1 MERLRPLILLLFVLL
16 MVNGGLRAQVVKESD
31 SIPEIPT
38 FTDTAGIDAP
48 FIDLSTLDTLPV
60 MPVVT
65 DTVVVDTIVPEDLYD
80 PDETSIQFDIDTLYW
95 GGDSYYKTHFIN
107 KIRDVMENKRGNV
120 RILHIG
126 GSHVQA
132 GTMTHRIRKHLL
144 DEYGGAPAARGLI
157 FPYSAA
163 NNCNNPNDYR
173 ISKTTPFNLIR
184 NVYKDHTF
192 PLGVA
197 GIAVWNADQ
206 MNSITVKMN
215 AEGYDFMADTIVLLG
230 EVHGWPID
238 PILKEDTIYHFP
250 DSIDLQNGRYYFY
263 FDRPVRDFTFY
274 FPCSKGDTFVVNGI
288 LLQNERPGITLSS
301 IGVNG
306 AQTGS
311 YLRCHNF
318 TRDMQLLQPDL
329 VIFGIGVN
337 DAYGS
342 SFDSVAFKNNYLEL
356 VRRIR
361 SVNPDCTFIFFSNN
375 DTWKKGKK
383 GRYYVN
389 TTGPAVAEVMYRLAD
404 LTGGAVWD
412 QFAIMG
418 GLKSMET
425 WRKKGLAQK
434 DRVHFTASGYNL
446 VGDLFFDAFIRD
458 IKPDRD
464 EHR

>member
-1 MERLRPLILLLFVLL
+1 MERFRPLILWFTFMLAVCLAQ
-16 MVNGGLRAQVVKESD
+16 AQVVVESD
-31 SIPEIPT
+31 SIPDIPT
-38 FTDTAGIDAP
+38 DTDTTGINNP
-48 FIDLSTLDTLPV
+48 SVIDLCSDMLPE
-60 MPVVT
+60 MPSET
-65 DTVVVDTIVPEDLYD
+65 DTVVVDTIVSDDLYE

-95 GGDSYYKTHFIN
+95 GGDSRYKDHFIS
-107 KIRDVMENKRGNV
+107 KIRKVMQTRQGNV
-120 RILHIG
+120 HIVQIG
-126 GSHVQA
+126 GSHIQA
-132 GTMTHRIRKHLL
+132 GTMTHNIRKHLL
-144 DEYGGAPAARGLI
+144 DEYGGAPAERGFI

-163 NNCNNPNDYR
+163 NKCNNPYDYR
-173 ISKTTPFNLIR
+173 ISKKDPFNLIR

-192 PLGVA
+192 PLGAA

-215 AEGYDFMADTIVLLG
+215 ADGYDFVADTILLLG
-230 EVHGWPID
+230 EAHGWPID

-250 DSIDLQNGRYYFY
+250 DSIDLKNGRYYYY
-263 FDRPVRDFTFY
+263 FDHDVRDFTFY

-311 YLRCHNF
+311 YLRCQNF
-318 TRDMQLLQPDL
+318 VRDMALLQPDL

-361 SVNPDCTFIFFSNN
+361 SVNPDCAFIFFSNN
-375 DTWKKGKK
+375 DTWKKGRK

-389 TTGPAVAEVMYRLAD
+389 MTGPEVAEVMYRLAD

-446 VGDLFFDAFIRD
+446 IGALFFEAFIRD
-458 IKPDRD
+458 IKSQDR
-464 EHR
+464 

>member
-1 MERLRPLILLLFVLL
+1 MERLRTLILSLILLLGICV
-16 MVNGGLRAQVVKESD
+16 GHAQVVQESD
-31 SIPEIPT
+31 SIPDIPM
-38 FTDTAGIDAP
+38 FTDTTGIDAP
-48 FIDLSTLDTLPV
+48 FIDLSKLDTLPE

-192 PLGVA
+192 PLGAA

-215 AEGYDFMADTIVLLG
+215 AEGYDFIADTIVLLG
-230 EVHGWPID
+230 EAHGWPID

-311 YLRCHNF
+311 YLRCRNF
-318 TRDMQLLQPDL
+318 VRDMQLLQPDL

-361 SVNPDCTFIFFSNN
+361 SVNPDCAFIFFSNN

>member
-1 MERLRPLILLLFVLL
+1 MKRFFSLLLSLSVCLTL
-16 MVNGGLRAQVVKESD
+16 MAQFPPASNRQAD
-31 SIPEIPT
+31 Y
-38 FTDTAGIDAP
+38 P
-48 FIDLSTLDTLPV
+48 FIRFDLNTLHFDSTSPTMQHL
-60 MPVVT
+60 
-65 DTVVVDTIVPEDLYD
+65 LYKWA
-80 PDETSIQFDIDTLYW
+80 E
-95 GGDSYYKTHFIN
+95 IN
-107 KIRDVMENKRGNV
+107 ATAQGNLS
-120 RILHIG
+120 ILHIG

-132 GTMTHRIRKHLL
+132 GTLPHRVRTRLL
-144 DEYGGAPAARGLI
+144 TAYPNLVGGRGLL

-163 NNCNNPNDYR
+163 TKCNNPNDYR
-173 ISKTTPFNLIR
+173 ISKKENFNLIR

-192 PLGVA
+192 PLGA
-197 GIAVWNADQ
+197 SGIAVWNADQ
-206 MNSITVKMN
+206 MNSLTVTMN
-215 AEGYDFMADTIVLLG
+215 APGYDFMADTIVLLG
-230 EVHGWPID
+230 EPHGWPID

-311 YLRCHNF
+311 YLRCRNF

-337 DAYGS
+337 DAYGN
-342 SFDSVAFKNNYLEL
+342 SF
-356 VRRIR
+356 
-361 SVNPDCTFIFFSNN
+361 
-375 DTWKKGKK
+375 GKAGRK

-389 TTGPAVAEVMYRLAD
+389 MTGPSVAEVMYRLAD
-404 LTGGAVWD
+404 LTGSAVWD

-446 VGDLFFDAFIRD
+446 IGDLFFDALIRD
-458 IKPDRD
+458 LKTEGD